1 MYIYIYVYSIYNI
14 HNHFQWETT
23 NDLFGPWDPPKL
35 NFFWRHFFGWDTIWQ
50 TSKKR
55 KTAFFRYKRG
65 GPVAVLFFATVFRS
79 LFYWKNQL
87 SAGGLGP
94 FLKFSSQFLPGFG
107 LRATFGSFAVCLH
120 SKNSVQN
127 GGVARLP
134 TNLSIGKFVVEM
146 MTGWQDE
153 VLGLGNR
160 TNYTPEI

>member
-1 MYIYIYVYSIYNI
+1 MYIQYIIY
-14 HNHFQWETT
+14 TT
-23 NDLFGPWDPPKL
+23 ISSGKQPMIYLDPGTH
-35 NFFWRHFFGWDTIWQ
+35 RSSTFFGAIFSDGTRFGKHQ
-50 TSKKR
+50 KR
-55 KTAFFRYKRG
+55 EKPRFFGTKGEGRLLCCFLQ
-65 GPVAVLFFATVFRS
+65 PFFGVF
-79 LFYWKNQL
+79 FYWKNQL